1 MAVPRFDYIA
11 FCAEYLKPLRELC
24 RMNYHLLSTS
34 TGRLSRGSQ
43 LLRSIHSVF
52 THPLY
57 APCLRRKRNQY
68 AKAQSWEFKASL
80 DKYIYIYVRNQWGNL
95 GKDAVCVFAMFDE
108 ADSWSH
114 MQNIA
119 SWILLLTEDH
129 VSKLVVCFAR
139 SQPRPVRGGCEGGD
153 PKGQ

>member
-1 MAVPRFDYIA
+1 MPDELPPLEHLDGTIVEGIPTVA
-11 FCAEYLKPLRELC
+11 FHPF
-24 RMNYHLLSTS
+24 
-34 TGRLSRGSQ
+34 
-43 LLRSIHSVF
+43 SIHTPVVCTMLAS
-52 THPLY
+52 
-57 APCLRRKRNQY
+57 Q
-68 AKAQSWEFKASL
+68 AKPVCKSAELGVQGKFGQ
-80 DKYIYIYVRNQWGNL
+80 IYIYVRNQWGNL

>member
-1 MAVPRFDYIA
+1 MHHACVA
-11 FCAEYLKPLRELC
+11 SE
-24 RMNYHLLSTS
+24 TS
-34 TGRLSRGSQ
+34 MQKRRAGSSRQ
-43 LLRSIHSVF
+43 VW
-52 THPLY
+52 T
-57 APCLRRKRNQY
+57 N
-68 AKAQSWEFKASL
+68 
-80 DKYIYIYVRNQWGNL
+80 IYIYVRNQWGNL